1 MNGFTGGRHAVRHG
15 HQLPGRPYD
24 DMTDQQG
31 EHTVLRSYAVTDIG
45 RKRQLNQD
53 FIYLSEVPVGNL
65 PNVFIVA
72 DGMGGHNAGDYASRY
87 AVETVVEEI
96 EASFEKNPV
105 RILGRA
111 IDKAN
116 TLIRRRAREDISY
129 SGMGTTMVI
138 ATCIG
143 RFLEVANVGDSRLY
157 VINDRIRQI
166 TQDHSLVEEMVRMG
180 GIDRASARNH
190 PDKNIITRAIGAR
203 DYVEADFFN
212 LELQAGDMVLLC
224 SDGLTNM
231 MDDEMILRILK
242 SGGSLKDRVE
252 ELVRVA
258 NQNGGKDNISVI
270 VIEPL
275 TDEVE
280 HD

>member
-1 MNGFTGGRHAVRHG
+1 M
-15 HQLPGRPYD
+15 LK
-24 DMTDQQG
+24 
-31 EHTVLRSYAVTDIG
+31 SYAITDIG
-45 RKRQLNQD
+45 QKRQLNQD
-53 FIYLSEVPVGNL
+53 FIYLSETPIGNL

-96 EASFEKNPV
+96 GASFEKNPV
-105 RILGRA
+105 RIMGKA
-111 IDKAN
+111 IDEAN
-116 TLIRRRAREDISY
+116 TLIRKRAQEDISLN
-129 SGMGTTMVI
+129 GMGTTMVI

-143 RFLEVANVGDSRLY
+143 KYLEVANVGDSRLY
-157 VINDRIRQI
+157 VIHPNQIEQI

-180 GIDRASARNH
+180 GIDRESARNH

-212 LELQAGDMVLLC
+212 LELQMGDMVLLC

-231 MDDEMILRILK
+231 IDDEMIYRILTN
-242 SGGSLKDRVE
+242 GESLKDRVE
-252 ELVRVA
+252 ELVKTA

-275 TDEVE
+275 ADE
-280 HD
+280 